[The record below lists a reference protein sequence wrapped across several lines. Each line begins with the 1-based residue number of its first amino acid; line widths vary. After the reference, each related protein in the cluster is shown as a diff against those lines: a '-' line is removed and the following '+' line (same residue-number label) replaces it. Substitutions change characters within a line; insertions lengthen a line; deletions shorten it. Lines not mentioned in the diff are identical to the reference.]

1 MSSSTHILP
10 AETLAAVVPVAQ
22 PVPARA
28 GQESSNLD
36 FLRSFAVLLV
46 FFGHLSFFHQFL
58 ALGPLNLTLMGA
70 LGVMFFFVHTAL
82 VLMLSLERQQKDQGD
97 NRLFMSFMIRRCF
110 RIYPLSIT
118 AVLLIL
124 AFHLPLTTE
133 AYWHFHGMKPDGG
146 DILANLF
153 LVQNFS
159 SRISILGPMWSLPF
173 EMDMYVFLPWL
184 YLLLRPN
191 RSIRRIAL
199 VGIVA
204 VASNLLYLRYTN
216 NPSFLGFVPCFLAG
230 VLAYQLQRSNYRW
243 RLPAFLWPLVVA
255 ILAAFFLVDGPG
267 EHWEKKWA
275 TCLFLGLAVPFFSR
289 ISASWLVVPSHFIA
303 KYSYGI
309 YLTHFFCIWLAFE
322 RLGKLPGLVKIPVF
336 VALAVGLPVL
346 FYHLLE
352 EPMIRV
358 GKRVAKTYARA
369 TRSPATVATPLPAQ
383 NARSSRPQSS

>member
-1 MSSSTHILP
+1 MSPSTHILP
-10 AETLAAVVPVAQ
+10 AEALPANLPVAQ
-22 PVPARA
+22 PAPARS
-28 GQESSNLD
+28 GQENSNLD

-46 FFGHLSFFHQFL
+46 FFGHLSVFHQLL

-82 VLMLSLERQQKDQGD
+82 VLMLSLERQQKDEGD
-97 NRLFMSFMIRRCF
+97 NRLFTSFMIRRCF
-110 RIYPLSIT
+110 RIYPLSIA
-118 AVLLIL
+118 AVVLVV
-124 AFHLPLTTE
+124 AFHLPLTAE
-133 AYWHFHGMKPDGG
+133 SYWHFQGMKPDGG
-146 DILANLF
+146 DIFSNLF

-159 SRISILGPMWSLPF
+159 GRVSILGPMWSLPF

-191 RSIRRIAL
+191 RSIRRITL
-199 VGIVA
+199 VWIIA
-204 VASNLLYLRYTN
+204 VACNLFYLRYTN

-230 VLAYQLQRSNYRW
+230 VLAYQLQRSTYTR

-255 ILAAFFLVDGPG
+255 MLAAFFLVDGPG
-267 EHWEKKWA
+267 EHWVKKWT

-289 ISASWLVVPSHFIA
+289 ISASWLVAASHFIA

-309 YLTHFFCIWLAFE
+309 YLTHFFCIWFTFE
-322 RLGKLPGLVKIPVF
+322 RLRNLPALVKIPLF

-352 EPMIRV
+352 EPMIRA
-358 GKRVAKTYARA
+358 GKHVARTYARA
-369 TRSPATVATPLPAQ
+369 
-383 NARSSRPQSS
+383 ARSS